1 VSIFARI
8 FINGGR
14 ANGSNFRFYAKAID
28 MKNIVVIGAQ
38 WGDEGKGKIVDIL
51 APHFDI
57 VARYQGGHNAG
68 HTVYIGERKFVLH
81 LIPSGILQED
91 CLCVIGNGVVVSPQA
106 FNTEVEELR
115 QLGIEAVGRL
125 LVSDRAHLILPY
137 HSALDRARESK
148 LGANGVGTTLR
159 GIGPTYENKAA
170 RTGVRAGD
178 LHHPDFLRERIGAN
192 VEAANREI
200 AAGGGELLN
209 AEQMIDEFM
218 QEALKLAPF
227 VTDTATMLNKA
238 VREGKAILL
247 EGAQGTMLD
256 LDFGTYPFVTSSS
269 ATAGGAATGT
279 GLAPKL
285 ISGAIGIAK
294 AYTTRVGSG
303 PFPTEL
309 EDEDGKLLRAKGQE
323 YGASTGRPRRTGW
336 FDAVV
341 VRYSAMLNGLDTL
354 ALTKLDVLDDFDE
367 IKICTAYN
375 YRGEILREIP
385 YGANVLDEC
394 VPVYETVKGW
404 KSSTAGITNYAELPQ
419 AAKDYIM
426 RLETLC
432 ETPAGIISTGPERS
446 ETIIR
451 EDSAFSE
458 WMK

>member
-1 VSIFARI
+1 LAF
-8 FINGGR
+8 N
-14 ANGSNFRFYAKAID
+14 

-51 APHFDI
+51 APYFDI

-81 LIPSGILQED
+81 LIPSGILQD
-91 CLCVIGNGVVVSPQA
+91 VCLCVIGNGVVVSPQA
-106 FNTEVEELR
+106 FNTEVDELR
-115 QLGIEAVGRL
+115 QLGVETDGRL
-125 LVSDRAHLILPY
+125 YISDRAHLILPY
-137 HSALDRARESK
+137 HSALDRARETK
-148 LGANGVGTTLR
+148 LGGNGVGTTLR

-178 LHHPDFLRERIGAN
+178 LHHPDWLKEKLRVN
-192 VEAANREI
+192 VESANREI
-200 AAGGGELLN
+200 VAIGGESLN
-209 AEQMIDEFM
+209 AEQMIDEFLE
-218 QEALKLAPF
+218 EALRLAPF

-238 VREGKAILL
+238 VREGKSVLL

-285 ISGAIGIAK
+285 INGAIGITK
-294 AYTTRVGSG
+294 AYTTRVGAG

-309 EDEDGKLLRAKGQE
+309 EDENGKLLRHRGQE

-336 FDAVV
+336 FDAVI

-375 YRGEILREIP
+375 YRSEVLKDIP
-385 YGANVLDEC
+385 YGANVLEEC
-394 VPVYETVKGW
+394 VPIYETVKGW
-404 KSSTAGITNYAELPQ
+404 KTSTVGSTSYEDLPQ
-419 AAKDYIM
+419 GAKDYVA
-426 RLETLC
+426 RLEELC
-432 ETPAGIISTGPERS
+432 ETPAGIISTGPERT

-451 EDSAFSE
+451 EGSAFSE

>member
-1 VSIFARI
+1 MQERL
-8 FINGGR
+8 
-14 ANGSNFRFYAKAID
+14 AID

-51 APHFDI
+51 APYFDI

-81 LIPSGILQED
+81 LIPSGILQNES
-91 CLCVIGNGVVVSPQA
+91 LCIIGNGVVVSPQA
-106 FNTEVEELR
+106 FNTEVDDLH
-115 QLGIEAVGRL
+115 QLGVETAGRL
-125 LVSDRAHLILPY
+125 YISDRAHLILPY
-137 HSALDRARESK
+137 HSALDRAREIK
-148 LGANGVGTTLR
+148 LGGNGVGTTLR

-178 LHHPDFLRERIGAN
+178 LHHPDWLREKLRVN
-192 VEAANREI
+192 VESANREI
-200 AAGGGELLN
+200 VAIGGESLN

-218 QEALKLAPF
+218 EESLRLAPF
-227 VTDTATMLNKA
+227 VIDTATMLNKA
-238 VREGKAILL
+238 VRAGKTVLL

-285 ISGAIGIAK
+285 INGAIGITK
-294 AYTTRVGSG
+294 AYTTRVGAG

-309 EDEDGKLLRAKGQE
+309 EDEAGKHLRDKGQE

-336 FDAVV
+336 FDAVI

-375 YRGEILREIP
+375 YRGEVLKDIP
-385 YGANVLDEC
+385 YGANVLEEC
-394 VPVYETVKGW
+394 VPIYETVKGW
-404 KSSTAGITNYAELPQ
+404 KTSTVGITRYEDLPQ
-419 AAKDYIM
+419 GAKDYVT
-426 RLETLC
+426 RLEELC
-432 ETPAGIISTGPERS
+432 ETPAGIISTGPERT

-451 EDSAFSE
+451 EDSVFSE

>member
-1 VSIFARI
+1 
-8 FINGGR
+8 
-14 ANGSNFRFYAKAID
+14 

-68 HTVYIGERKFVLH
+68 HTVFIGERKFVLH
-81 LIPSGILQED
+81 LIPSGILQD
-91 CLCVIGNGVVVSPQA
+91 ACICVIGNGVVVSAAA
-106 FNTEVEELR
+106 FNKEVAELEEL
-115 QLGIEAVGRL
+115 GVSAKDRL
-125 LVSDRAHLILPY
+125 FVSDRAHLILPY
-137 HSALDRARESK
+137 HSALDKARETK
-148 LGANGVGTTLR
+148 LGKNGVGTTLR
-159 GIGPTYENKAA
+159 GIGPAYESKAA

-178 LHHPDFLRERIGAN
+178 LLHPDLLREKIRAN
-192 VEAANREI
+192 VEIANREI
-200 AAGGGELLN
+200 AASNGELID
-209 AEQMIDEFM
+209 AEKMLDEFM
-218 QEALKLAPF
+218 PEAVRLAPF
-227 VTDTATMLNKA
+227 VKDTATMLNAAVRAGKA
-238 VREGKAILL
+238 VLL

-279 GLAPKL
+279 GIAPKL
-285 ISGAIGIAK
+285 ITGAIGITK

-309 EDEDGKLLRAKGQE
+309 EDASGLLLREKGNE

-354 ALTKLDVLDDFDE
+354 ALTKLDVLDEFDE

-375 YRGEILREIP
+375 YRGEVLKDIP
-385 YGANVLDEC
+385 YGANVLEEC

-404 KSSTAGITNYAELPQ
+404 KSSTVGITQFEDLPP
-419 AAKDYIM
+419 AAKDYIA
-426 RLETLC
+426 RLEELC
-432 ETPAGIISTGPERS
+432 ETPAGIISTGPERT

-451 EDSAFSE
+451 KDSAFSE

>member
-1 VSIFARI
+1 
-8 FINGGR
+8 
-14 ANGSNFRFYAKAID
+14 

-51 APHFDI
+51 APYFDI

-81 LIPSGILQED
+81 LIPSGILQD
-91 CLCVIGNGVVVSPQA
+91 VCLCVIGNGVVVSPQA
-106 FNTEVEELR
+106 FNTEVDELR
-115 QLGIEAVGRL
+115 QLGVETDGRL
-125 LVSDRAHLILPY
+125 YISDRAHLILPY
-137 HSALDRARESK
+137 HSALDRARETK
-148 LGANGVGTTLR
+148 LGGNGVGTTLR

-178 LHHPDFLRERIGAN
+178 LHHPDWLKEKLRVN
-192 VEAANREI
+192 VESANREI
-200 AAGGGELLN
+200 VAIGGESLN

-218 QEALKLAPF
+218 EEALRLAPF

-238 VREGKAILL
+238 VREGKSVLL

-285 ISGAIGIAK
+285 INGAIGITK
-294 AYTTRVGSG
+294 AYTTRVGAG

-309 EDEDGKLLRAKGQE
+309 EDENGKLLRHRGQE

-336 FDAVV
+336 FDAVI

-375 YRGEILREIP
+375 YRSEVLKDIP
-385 YGANVLDEC
+385 YGANVLEEC
-394 VPVYETVKGW
+394 VPIYETVKGW
-404 KSSTAGITNYAELPQ
+404 KTSTVGITSYEDLPQ
-419 AAKDYIM
+419 GAKDYVA
-426 RLETLC
+426 RLEELC
-432 ETPAGIISTGPERS
+432 ETPAGIISTGPERT

-451 EDSAFSE
+451 EGSAFSE